1 MHTTKSE
8 ILARLKRFDGATVDD
23 LAGSLGLA
31 PMTIRQH
38 LTALERD
45 DLIRAKAVRRTTGRP
60 HYRYELTDEGHR
72 QIAQGYDRLVEL
84 LVDAAGSLEPQEM
97 AGLDADAR
105 RALLFRIAASALA
118 VRCRNDVVSL
128 PAAERGERIA
138 EILRA
143 YGGFSDAHVAGDAVE
158 LRDFNCVYRGAM
170 ADGAVN
176 GSCEWHETLLSELFG
191 ATPLAVEPSDDCPAC
206 CRYVIRPSMPTTIEP
221 TTETRSRA

>member
-1 MHTTKSE
+1 MHSTKSE

-23 LAGSLGLA
+23 LAGCLGLA

-84 LVDAAGSLEPQEM
+84 LVDAAGSLEPSEM
-97 AGLDADAR
+97 AGLDACGR
-105 RALLFRIAASALA
+105 RALLFRIAASTLA
-118 VRCRNDVVSL
+118 VRYRNDVVNL
-128 PAAERGERIA
+128 PAGERGGRVA

-143 YGGFSDAHVAGDAVE
+143 YGGFSDAHLAGDAVE
-158 LRDFNCVYRGAM
+158 IRDFNCVYRGAM
-170 ADGAVN
+170 ADDAVN
-176 GSCEWHETLLSELFG
+176 GRCEWHETLLRELLG
-191 ATPLAVEPSDDCPAC
+191 AAPASVEPSDDCPAC
-206 CRYVIRPSMPTTIEP
+206 CRYLITDTPTT
-221 TTETRSRA
+221 TELRN

>member
-1 MHTTKSE
+1 MHSTKSE

-23 LAGSLGLA
+23 LAVSLGFA

-84 LVDAAGSLEPQEM
+84 LVDAAGSLEPVQM
-97 AGLDADAR
+97 AGLDAGGR
-105 RALLFRIAASALA
+105 RALLFRIAASNLA
-118 VRCRNDVVSL
+118 GRHRADVVSL
-128 PAAERGERIA
+128 PQDERGERVA

-143 YGGFSDAHVAGDAVE
+143 YGGFSDAHLAGDVVE
-158 LRDFNCVYRGAM
+158 LRDFNCVYRSTTTN
-170 ADGAVN
+170 GAVN
-176 GSCEWHETLLSELFG
+176 GRCEWHETVLTELLG
-191 ATPLAVEPSDDCPAC
+191 APPVPIEPTDDCPAC
-206 CRYVIRPSMPTTIEP
+206 CRYMIGESASATTQL
-221 TTETRSRA
+221 RSRA

>member
-1 MHTTKSE
+1 MHSTKSE

-60 HYRYELTDEGHR
+60 HYRYQLTDEGHR

-84 LVDAAGSLEPQEM
+84 LVDAAGSLEPAAM
-97 AGLDADAR
+97 AGLDAGGR
-105 RALLFRIAASALA
+105 RALLFRLAAATLA
-118 VRCRNDVVSL
+118 ARHRADVVSL
-128 PAAERGERIA
+128 PTGERGERVA

-143 YGGFSDAHVAGDAVE
+143 YGGFSDSHTTGEAYE
-158 LRDFNCVYRGAM
+158 LRDFNCVYRGTM
-170 ADGAVN
+170 VNGAVN
-176 GSCEWHETLLSELFG
+176 GRCEWHETLLTELLD
-191 ATPLAVEPSDDCPAC
+191 TEPLAIEPSDDCPAC
-206 CRYVIRPSMPTTIEP
+206 CRYMIGDNAAIA
-221 TTETRSRA
+221 TESRSRA

>member
-1 MHTTKSE
+1 MHSTKSE

-84 LVDAAGSLEPQEM
+84 LVDSAGSLEPAEM
-97 AGLDADAR
+97 AGLDAGGR
-105 RALLFRIAASALA
+105 RALLFRIAATTLA
-118 VRCRNDVVSL
+118 GRHRADVLSL
-128 PAAERGERIA
+128 PRDERGERVA
-138 EILRA
+138 EILRS
-143 YGGFSDAHVAGDAVE
+143 YGGFSDSHTTGDAVE
-158 LRDFNCVYRGAM
+158 LRDFNCVYRGTVVN
-170 ADGAVN
+170 GAVN
-176 GSCEWHETLLSELFG
+176 GRCEWHETLITELLG
-191 ATPLAVEPSDDCPAC
+191 AAPLAVEPSDDCPAC
-206 CRYVIRPSMPTTIEP
+206 CRYMIAAGAPASIES
-221 TTETRSRA
+221 RSRA